1 MSFGEISYR
10 QSLNKD
16 LIMKWVKVSRMDQV
30 KFVGEPL
37 KNFKWSILEYL
48 DSNIPLVT
56 LNTIFK
62 SGKLI
67 LVDSIILSGPVHV
80 IIALFLIKD
89 FS

>member
-1 MSFGEISYR
+1 MGQGFKNGPSCGR
-10 QSLNKD
+10 
-16 LIMKWVKVSRMDQV
+16 
-30 KFVGEPL
+30 EPL

-48 DSNIPLVT
+48 DPNIPLVT
-56 LNTIFK
+56 LNIIFK

>member
-1 MSFGEISYR
+1 MGQVFENGPS
-10 QSLNKD
+10 
-16 LIMKWVKVSRMDQV
+16 KVCGR
-30 KFVGEPL
+30 KPL

-48 DSNIPLVT
+48 GPNIPLVT
-56 LNTIFK
+56 LNTIYK

>member
-1 MSFGEISYR
+1 MGQGFKNGPS
-10 QSLNKD
+10 
-16 LIMKWVKVSRMDQV
+16 KVCGR
-30 KFVGEPL
+30 EPL
-37 KNFKWSILEYL
+37 KNFKWSILAYL
-48 DSNIPLVT
+48 DLNIPLVT

-89 FS
+89 LS